1 MESIKR
7 ITDLLNSIPITPN
20 NKKEIEGAKQ
30 AIVDGDFHTALSIIQ
45 NLNKKKER
53 QQEEYDEEESTEIE
67 DNEEKN
73 NQQEEGIDEKKEAN
87 NETEKDEDD
96 EDLSV
101 FLPLGDE
108 DLFGNSISD
117 ENYQDDEYSEKE
129 DEYTENGDSTKD
141 NEEEIENEEDSEN
154 YMYDEKE
161 QDEDNQDEDEEEFVF
176 ETEKDKEKYPVDLRN
191 VELEKV
197 YIGLLLT
204 EPKYIVRY
212 YILFDQCYFESE
224 SLLNIYKSILF
235 TEGGNYTPEIAKQKF
250 NFSREVEGIYQQKFV
265 C

>member
-53 QQEEYDEEESTEIE
+53 QQEEYDEEENTEIE
-67 DNEEKN
+67 DNKEKN
-73 NQQEEGIDEKKEAN
+73 EQQEEGIDEKKEAN

-129 DEYTENGDSTKD
+129 DDYTENGDSTKD
-141 NEEEIENEEDSEN
+141 NEEKIEN
-154 YMYDEKE
+154 
-161 QDEDNQDEDEEEFVF
+161 
-176 ETEKDKEKYPVDLRN
+176 
-191 VELEKV
+191 
-197 YIGLLLT
+197 
-204 EPKYIVRY
+204 
-212 YILFDQCYFESE
+212 
-224 SLLNIYKSILF
+224 
-235 TEGGNYTPEIAKQKF
+235 
-250 NFSREVEGIYQQKFV
+250 
-265 C
+265 